1 MFLSG
6 CALVPAAEE
15 AVADVEQGS
24 SETRTYPL
32 SEEQALNVIA
42 GAIAEGWPDKSTERL
57 DDDHPAYRFTLW
69 FAIDRERIV
78 AEALPRGDGYAFRVI
93 NRGTAPVVGRP
104 ARDKLIPLIE
114 KYAAAAAAGS

>member
-57 DDDHPAYRFTLW
+57 RSTVSESWPKRYQEVTVMRF
-69 FAIDRERIV
+69 A
-78 AEALPRGDGYAFRVI
+78 
-93 NRGTAPVVGRP
+93 
-104 ARDKLIPLIE
+104 
-114 KYAAAAAAGS
+114 